1 MLNSSLA
8 TMNSAS
14 QSIDY
19 RKIFARNLRKYRRFI
34 EKSQESLALDA
45 EMSRSYLNGVELGK
59 RNISIDNMG
68 ALAQA
73 LKVPLK
79 DLLDLNLFD
88 DVDAEKA
95 E

>member
-1 MLNSSLA
+1 M
-8 TMNSAS
+8 
-14 QSIDY
+14 
-19 RKIFARNLRKYRRFI
+19 
-34 EKSQESLALDA
+34 ALDA

-68 ALAQA
+68 ALAHA
-73 LKVPLK
+73 LKIPLK

-88 DVDAEKA
+88 AEKA